1 MRSMFRKCKSLK
13 KLDLSHLN
21 TQNVINMS
29 YIFEGC
35 NSLSYLNLSN
45 FNAQNVIYMNY
56 MFDNCYSL
64 SKQNVIITD
73 NKILNKLS

>member
-1 MRSMFRKCKSLK
+1 M
-13 KLDLSHLN
+13 
-21 TQNVINMS
+21 
-29 YIFEGC
+29 FEGC

-56 MFDNCYSL
+56 MFDGCFSL
-64 SKQNVIITD
+64 SKQNMITQD